1 MQARYTEPM
10 TVAIAPMP
18 AFDLYNEAPP
28 LAVWPDGSVRVGGTR
43 LLLEHVMEEYLGGK
57 SPEALAERFQ
67 SLSLADARAV
77 IAFYHRH
84 REQVDAYLAWVEV
97 EIERIEREM
106 RVAFPQPSRAEL
118 LRRMA
123 ERDGASPG

>member
-1 MQARYTEPM
+1 M
-10 TVAIAPMP
+10 TAAIAPMP
-18 AFDLYNEAPP
+18 AFDLHSEAPP

-43 LLLEHVMEEYLGGK
+43 LLLEHVMEEYLGAK

-97 EIERIEREM
+97 EIERIERELM
-106 RVAFPQPSRAEL
+106 PMLDSRGLRERL
-118 LRRMA
+118 LRARR
-123 ERDGASPG
+123 ERDAAGSV